1 MEASDSTIGDKRVFL
16 PHSNRGFAVSGAQN
30 VQKNRIF
37 VRKNATPELD
47 FVAENLRFRYKIGSN
62 ETALKLRK
70 KSIFEAFREEPP
82 WPKSGEIEEKSGLS
96 SQLRVQFPCKARLNL
111 SYLSQRRNCSP
122 KSQNEPLFYVNL
134 NVNLDVSRDV
144 QKST

>member
-1 MEASDSTIGDKRVFL
+1 MVKSIFCQFREGQPRRQPRGQTKGPKSWPFGVSELWKIFREILIKKKGHFEHWKRTNSTIGDKRVFL

-70 KSIFEAFREEPP
+70 
-82 WPKSGEIEEKSGLS
+82 
-96 SQLRVQFPCKARLNL
+96 
-111 SYLSQRRNCSP
+111 
-122 KSQNEPLFYVNL
+122 
-134 NVNLDVSRDV
+134 
-144 QKST
+144 

>member
-1 MEASDSTIGDKRVFL
+1 MLCARV
-16 PHSNRGFAVSGAQN
+16 V

-70 KSIFEAFREEPP
+70 KSIFEAFREEPL
-82 WPKSGEIEEKSGLS
+82 WQRAREIGGKSGLS
-96 SQLRVQFPCKARLNL
+96 SPIRMQFSCETRLNL
-111 SYLSQRRNCSP
+111 PCFS
-122 KSQNEPLFYVNL
+122 
-134 NVNLDVSRDV
+134 
-144 QKST
+144 